1 MHVACAQKPMVEY
14 SDEEHTVQHFTHF
27 HPLKPVVDSTLQKH
41 EVVCAIC
48 EKLCSSSSSTY
59 GCTECKFFLHKSC
72 MTSIPRQLINH
83 LIHPC
88 TLLFL
93 TTPLSRCCD
102 KCGEDIISRIEFS
115 CQSCFIHLHV
125 KCALLPTV
133 DSEDAKETQ
142 HFSHPHPLALIE
154 NHKDF
159 NNEPRC
165 VACVETCLAPTPTF
179 RCSRR
184 SCNHFFLHKSCALK
198 LPYLPADMVEPP
210 SHPQH
215 YLLTITSLPYN
226 DEIRTCGACNRGFD
240 SCLIAYSCQE
250 DRCGFNLHLDCSK
263 LEPSFV
269 LDGPDHFLTL
279 IEKVADM
286 TCHFC
291 GANCCNFILRCLE
304 CDINIHIQ
312 CLPSAPKTISHKA
325 HLHPLQLTKSPLEDE
340 LNSEEEA
347 YNSEDEFYCD
357 VCEQKRNKRELIYFC
372 KECRFIAEAKC
383 VISAVLP
390 LLTKKYIWSSEEE
403 FSSEEEQSEEE
414 ISKEDVSDE
423 AKSFLEIPKLHVEKI
438 LLNCIR
444 LNERQH
450 LLEVEMKERKAEMKE
465 RKAKMKELKAE
476 FEKANHLLEILTEG
490 YSDLLISLVRD
501 DLHWRDL
508 IICSKVSALVPESEV
523 EDESINE
530 IRRLHVQNVKGE
542 LMKLGE
548 TKESLEKEMME
559 LSQELNGMKEHIRT
573 KKHMFATLEK
583 THPLTFRGPL
593 DDGQIGLDD
602 DEQVGSDDGQF
613 SIRSPHLRAFGSK
626 RSKNRADFRSH
637 TSWALPHGL
646 DMQSYRIPRF
656 ASEIHG
662 KHNF

>member
-1 MHVACAQKPMVEY
+1 MEIEHVIHDHRLSVIENWTTGGSCPACGDLLRRPPIYGCNRCKFFLHKSCLDRLKPEVQSFFHPCPLVLSDNCYHEKCYVCFGQIYSNYHYQCKLWCYFSMHVACAQKPMVEY

-93 TTPLSRCCD
+93 TTPWSSCCD

-125 KCALLPTV
+125 KY
-133 DSEDAKETQ
+133 
-142 HFSHPHPLALIE
+142 
-154 NHKDF
+154 F

-198 LPYLPADMVEPP
+198 LPYLPAHIVEPP

-215 YLLTITSLPYN
+215 SLTITSLPYN

-263 LEPSFV
+263 LDPSFF
-269 LDGPDHFLTL
+269 LHGHNHFLTL
-279 IEKVADM
+279 FEKVADM

-291 GANCCNFILRCLE
+291 GANCCNFILRCVR

-312 CLPSAPKTISHKA
+312 CLPSAPKTINHKA
-325 HLHPLQLTKSPLEDE
+325 HLHPLQLTQSPLEDE

-347 YNSEDEFYCD
+347 YNSEDDFYCD

-372 KECRFIAEAKC
+372 AECKFIAEAKY
-383 VISAVLP
+383 VISAVLT
-390 LLTKKYIWSSEEE
+390 LLRKNMICSNEEEQNEEE
-403 FSSEEEQSEEE
+403 FSSEEEQHEEE

-423 AKSFLEIPKLHVEKI
+423 AKS
-438 LLNCIR
+438 
-444 LNERQH
+444 
-450 LLEVEMKERKAEMKE
+450 
-465 RKAKMKELKAE
+465 
-476 FEKANHLLEILTEG
+476 
-490 YSDLLISLVRD
+490 
-501 DLHWRDL
+501 
-508 IICSKVSALVPESEV
+508 
-523 EDESINE
+523 
-530 IRRLHVQNVKGE
+530 
-542 LMKLGE
+542 
-548 TKESLEKEMME
+548 
-559 LSQELNGMKEHIRT
+559 
-573 KKHMFATLEK
+573 
-583 THPLTFRGPL
+583 
-593 DDGQIGLDD
+593 
-602 DEQVGSDDGQF
+602 
-613 SIRSPHLRAFGSK
+613 
-626 RSKNRADFRSH
+626 
-637 TSWALPHGL
+637 
-646 DMQSYRIPRF
+646 
-656 ASEIHG
+656 
-662 KHNF
+662 

>member
-1 MHVACAQKPMVEY
+1 MEIQHVIHDHRLSVIENWTTEGSCHAFGDLLDGPPIYGCNRCTFFVHKSCLDRLKPEVQSFFHPCPLVLSDNCYHEKCHVCFGQIYSNYRYQCKLGCYFSMHVACAQKPMVEY

-383 VISAVLP
+383 VISA
-390 LLTKKYIWSSEEE
+390 
-403 FSSEEEQSEEE
+403 
-414 ISKEDVSDE
+414 
-423 AKSFLEIPKLHVEKI
+423 
-438 LLNCIR
+438 
-444 LNERQH
+444 
-450 LLEVEMKERKAEMKE
+450 
-465 RKAKMKELKAE
+465 
-476 FEKANHLLEILTEG
+476 
-490 YSDLLISLVRD
+490 
-501 DLHWRDL
+501 
-508 IICSKVSALVPESEV
+508 
-523 EDESINE
+523 
-530 IRRLHVQNVKGE
+530 
-542 LMKLGE
+542 
-548 TKESLEKEMME
+548 
-559 LSQELNGMKEHIRT
+559 
-573 KKHMFATLEK
+573 
-583 THPLTFRGPL
+583 
-593 DDGQIGLDD
+593 
-602 DEQVGSDDGQF
+602 
-613 SIRSPHLRAFGSK
+613 
-626 RSKNRADFRSH
+626 
-637 TSWALPHGL
+637 
-646 DMQSYRIPRF
+646 
-656 ASEIHG
+656 
-662 KHNF
+662 

>member
-1 MHVACAQKPMVEY
+1 MFYPSACQM
-14 SDEEHTVQHFTHF
+14 
-27 HPLKPVVDSTLQKH
+27 
-41 EVVCAIC
+41 C
-48 EKLCSSSSSTY
+48 
-59 GCTECKFFLHKSC
+59 
-72 MTSIPRQLINH
+72 
-83 LIHPC
+83 
-88 TLLFL
+88 
-93 TTPLSRCCD
+93 
-102 KCGEDIISRIEFS
+102 
-115 CQSCFIHLHV
+115 
-125 KCALLPTV
+125 LPTV
-133 DSEDAKETQ
+133 DSEDAKEFQ

-154 NHKDF
+154 NHKAF

-198 LPYLPADMVEPP
+198 LPYLPAHIVQPP

-215 YLLTITSLPYN
+215 PLTITSLPYN

-263 LEPSFV
+263 LEPSFF
-269 LDGPDHFLTL
+269 LDGHGHFLTL
-279 IEKVADM
+279 FEKVADM

-291 GANCCNFILRCLE
+291 GANCCNFILRCVR

-325 HLHPLQLTKSPLEDE
+325 HLHPLQFTQSPLEDE

-347 YNSEDEFYCD
+347 YNSEDDFYCD

-372 KECRFIAEAKC
+372 AECRFIAEAKC

-390 LLTKKYIWSSEEE
+390 LLRKNMIWSNEEQNEEE
-403 FSSEEEQSEEE
+403 FSSEEEQNEEEFSSEEEQHEEE

-450 LLEVEMKERKAEMKE
+450 LLEVEMKEGKAE
-465 RKAKMKELKAE
+465 MKELKAE

-490 YSDLLISLVRD
+490 YSDNMLISLVRD
-501 DLHWRDL
+501 DLHCRDL
-508 IICSKVSALVPESEV
+508 IICSKMTQVLALIPKWKVD
-523 EDESINE
+523 DESINE
-530 IRRLHVQNVKGE
+530 I
-542 LMKLGE
+542 
-548 TKESLEKEMME
+548 
-559 LSQELNGMKEHIRT
+559 
-573 KKHMFATLEK
+573 
-583 THPLTFRGPL
+583 P
-593 DDGQIGLDD
+593 
-602 DEQVGSDDGQF
+602 
-613 SIRSPHLRAFGSK
+613 
-626 RSKNRADFRSH
+626 
-637 TSWALPHGL
+637 
-646 DMQSYRIPRF
+646 
-656 ASEIHG
+656 
-662 KHNF
+662 